1 MWAAIIIGNTMP
13 LKSCETYQKVITV
26 HFPEVPIHSITF
38 FKEGWGNKLFLVNN
52 EILFRFPQDA
62 FGEQQLLV
70 EIRLLPILAPELP
83 LSVPDYQ
90 YVAPASDIYP
100 YTFVGYPL
108 IPGLSYPCAPETLRQ
123 AGWWRLALGEFLT
136 ALHHIPVNKVTST
149 GLQGY
154 YTAQDW
160 CDALSQK
167 HEPYERHVFPFIPEE
182 QRIAIRNYLRE
193 TIREERMRSF
203 TPVIIHQD
211 FDFHNILV
219 DIEAQKV
226 TGVVDFGASSI
237 GDPAIDVSPDIIP
250 YYHGKIDHG
259 WDFRRDYYRRTSA
272 LEDLLYLVTCDHNLP
287 DGETVRNRKICEVV
301 KIWSHK

>member
-1 MWAAIIIGNTMP
+1 MSTI
-13 LKSCETYQKVITV
+13 SFETYHQAITA
-26 HFPEVPIHSITF
+26 HFHEVPIHSITF
-38 FKEGWGNKLFLVNN
+38 FKEGWGNKLFLVNDA
-52 EILFRFPQDA
+52 ILFRFPIDD
-62 FGEQQLLV
+62 FGEQQLQV

-83 LSVPDYQ
+83 LKIPDYQ
-90 YVAPASDIYP
+90 YIAPASEIYP

-108 IPGLSYPCAPETLRQ
+108 IPGSSYPSAPETLRQ
-123 AGWWRLALGEFLT
+123 ASWCRVAIGEFLT

-154 YTAQDW
+154 YTAQAW

-167 HEPYERHVFPFIPEE
+167 HEPYERHVFPLIPAE
-182 QRIAIRNYLRE
+182 QRITIRNYLLE
-193 TIREERMRSF
+193 TIRDERLRSF

-226 TGVVDFGASSI
+226 TGVVDFGASSV
-237 GDPAIDVSPDIIP
+237 GDPAIDVSPEMIA
-250 YYHGKIDHG
+250 YYHGTIDSG
-259 WDFRRDYYRRTSA
+259 WEFRRDYYRRTSA

-287 DGETVRNRKICEVV
+287 DGEAVRNRKISEVDQ
-301 KIWSHK
+301 IWSHK